1 MTDAER
7 DTTRR
12 QAIGL
17 ALAGAAAPLRSA
29 GSQPRSPDAAGGR
42 ATTDKKPPLLG
53 VFVGNTLEDVP
64 AFEQWLGREV
74 DGVLGFTGGTG
85 WAEIGDPGWFIELW
99 SRIDRPVF
107 WSVPL
112 VPARD
117 RRALDD
123 AANGIHNAVYKRAAR
138 KLAAFRPQDDRVF
151 IRTGWEF
158 NGDWFPWSAAGRE
171 RAFVNAFRQ
180 FVDSFRSVSNRFR
193 FEWNVNMGASK
204 TDPERCYP
212 GDAHVDVVGMDF
224 YWHLQ
229 YTSPDPL
236 EAWDKMLSG
245 DHGLRWHQD
254 FAAGRGKP
262 TAYSE
267 WGVTTDNAEP
277 ILERVKAW
285 FDDHDVLYQTYWDSN
300 AGFPGKLSRGSFA
313 GTGSAYVRLFSQ
325 REPRRGA

>member
-1 MTDAER
+1 MTDAKR
-7 DTTRR
+7 VTTRR

-17 ALAGAAAPLRSA
+17 SIAGAAAPLCPA
-29 GSQPRSPDAAGGR
+29 GAQRQQPNQGR
-42 ATTDKKPPLLG
+42 AAARKAPLLG
-53 VFVGNTLEDVP
+53 VFVGNTPGDVP
-64 AFEQWLGREV
+64 SFERWLGREV
-74 DGVLGFTGGTG
+74 DGVLGYTAGNT
-85 WAEIGDPGWFIELW
+85 WEEIGDPGWFIDLW

-112 VPARD
+112 VPSKGRN
-117 RRALDD
+117 ALEE
-123 AANGIHNAVYKRAAR
+123 AASGAHNAVYRRAAQ
-138 KLAAFRPQDDRVF
+138 KLAAFRPHDNPVF

-171 RAFVNAFRQ
+171 RAFIGAFRQ
-180 FVDSFRSVSNRFR
+180 FVDSFRAVSDRFQ

-212 GDAHVDVVGMDF
+212 GNAHVDVIGMDF

-229 YTSPDPL
+229 YTSRDPL
-236 EAWDKMLSG
+236 AAWDKMLNEG
-245 DHGLRWHQD
+245 HGLRWHQR
-254 FAAGRGKP
+254 FAAACGKP

-285 FDDHDVLYQTYWDSN
+285 FDSHDVVYHTYWDSN
-300 AGFPGKLSRGSFA
+300 ADFPGKLSNGQFA
-313 GTGSAYVRLFSQ
+313 RTGSAYIRLFSQ
-325 REPRRGA
+325 GQPRRG